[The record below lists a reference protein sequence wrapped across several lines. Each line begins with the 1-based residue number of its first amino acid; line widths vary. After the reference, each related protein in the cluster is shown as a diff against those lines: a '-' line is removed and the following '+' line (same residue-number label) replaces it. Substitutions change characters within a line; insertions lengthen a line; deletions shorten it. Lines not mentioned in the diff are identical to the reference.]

1 VRAPPQIGKRLA
13 DWKLQDDGRVVEHG
27 RRVLGHARRILAR
40 ATRRTAGWGLGGDG
54 WAVLTAT
61 VVAWWVGARYGWAE
75 FTVLAGLTGFV
86 LLAAV
91 ASAVGRSRYAVTLDL
106 AQRRVC
112 VGERAV
118 GRVEVRNVSTRALL
132 PAEIELPVGAGLAV
146 FPLPRLAPAAVHD
159 DIFAVPTQRRC
170 VIVVGPVRS
179 VRGDPLGLVRREVRW
194 TEPIE
199 LFVHPRTVPLH
210 GAAAGFLKDLEGRP
224 TRDLSASDVSFH
236 ALREYVAGDDR
247 RHVHWKSTA
256 RTGQLM
262 VKQYEETR
270 RSHLAVALSS
280 NPVDYE
286 DPDEFE
292 LAVSVAGSLGIQAL
306 REEKEI
312 TVVLQG
318 GVLPGGSANRLL
330 DDLTRVTLDAGRDD
344 IVTLAKNVGSSVVGA
359 SVIVL
364 LFGGGVTPAQ
374 MREATIRLPLD
385 VRVIAIQCVLGAE
398 LKRRAIAAL
407 TVLTV
412 GDLSQLPKAMRSVVD

>member
-1 VRAPPQIGKRLA
+1 VRAAPQILT
-13 DWKLQDDGRVVEHG
+13 RVIDRRPEQG
-27 RRVLGHARRILAR
+27 RRVLDYARRALAR
-40 ATRRTAGWGLGGDG
+40 AAGRTAVWGLGGDG
-54 WAVLTAT
+54 WAVLT
-61 VVAWWVGARYGWAE
+61 VGVLAWWAGVHYGWAE
-75 FTVLAGLTGFV
+75 LTTFAGLTGFV

-91 ASAVGRSRYAVTLDL
+91 ASAMGSSRYAVILDL

-118 GRVEVRNVSTRALL
+118 GRVRVRNVSNRALL

-146 FPLPRLAPAAVHD
+146 FPLPRLAPGVVHG
-159 DIFAVPTQRRC
+159 DIFAVPTARRC
-170 VIVVGPVRS
+170 VVVVGPVRS
-179 VRGDPLGLVRREVRW
+179 VRGDALGLVRREVRW
-194 TEPIE
+194 TDPVE
-199 LFVHPRTVPLH
+199 LFVHPRTVPLN

-236 ALREYVAGDDR
+236 ALREYVVGDDR

-262 VKQYEETR
+262 VRQYEETH

-280 NPVDYE
+280 NPVDYQDLE
-286 DPDEFE
+286 EFE
-292 LAVSVAGSLGIQAL
+292 LAVSVAGSLGVQAL

-312 TVVLQG
+312 TVMLQG
-318 GVLPGGSANRLL
+318 GSVRGGSVDRLL
-330 DDLTRVTLDAGRDD
+330 DDLTRVKLEPGRDD
-344 IVTLAKNVGSSVVGA
+344 IVTLAKSVGSAVLGA

-374 MREATIRLPLD
+374 MRQATIRLPLE
-385 VRVIAIQCVLGAE
+385 VRAIAVQCVLGAE
-398 LKRRAIAAL
+398 LKRRAIAHL

-412 GDLSQLPKAMRSVVD
+412 GELSDLPKAMRSVAD